1 MTDRLLSQWPAWRD
15 KAILELRM
23 KNVPG
28 DKIGEI
34 LTEVETHVRESGES
48 PDDAFGNPVAYARER
63 LASVEVVPH
72 NRSSM
77 ITSVI
82 GGAVG
87 GFVLAHSAWQL
98 GAGQP
103 VLGGIPAWIGLL
115 VGVAALA
122 LVFRRF
128 EPDLI
133 TDPRTGHPRT
143 GHPLD
148 SMRSNWVILV
158 ATFGGAAVVLV
169 LAGWFLAR

>member
-28 DKIGEI
+28 AEIGEI

-48 PDDAFGNPVAYARER
+48 PDDAFGDPVTYARER
-63 LASVEVVPH
+63 LASVKVGPE
-72 NRSSM
+72 NKSTM
-77 ITSVI
+77 MTSVI

-87 GFVLAHSAWQL
+87 GYILAHSAWRF
-98 GAGQP
+98 GAGEP

-115 VGVAALA
+115 LGVAVLV

-148 SMRSNWVILV
+148 AMRSNWPILV
-158 ATFGGAAVVLV
+158 ATFGGAAIVLAI
-169 LAGWFLAR
+169 AGWFLAR